1 MDTYENYEFFA
12 MDYQLCG
19 RIYLTFL
26 YLQAMSLLCFRFTI
40 AIGGIH
46 LPFGV
51 LVV

>member
-1 MDTYENYEFFA
+1 VDTYENYEFFA

-26 YLQAMSLLCFRFTI
+26 YLQAMSLFCFRFTI